1 MVQIDVPIA
10 FAVGGLFADA
20 ANRQIATGRAE
31 YYFRAFSANIL
42 FQIFFFSWIPV
53 YFLLNYFGWET
64 THMWWKADSVNDYP
78 YYLPI
83 FLVVFFGAA
92 ILGFLLGASLVR
104 KGRLGTNRVIYLG
117 TVAYAAIWIFGQLN
131 RSAKLGTWQ
140 QWHDNPG
147 STPWFYQDQ
156 TFLIA
161 LIGTIVVWA
170 GGMTVLALRLWNE
183 GKHIDPIARAAVG
196 GR

>member
-31 YYFRAFSANIL
+31 YYFRAFSTNLL

-64 THMWWKADSVNDYP
+64 SHMWWEADSVSNYP

-104 KGRLGTNRVIYLG
+104 QGRLGTNRVIYLAI
-117 TVAYAAIWIFGQLN
+117 VAYAGGWIFGQLN
-131 RSAKLGTWQ
+131 RTAKLGTWRE
-140 QWHDNPG
+140 WHANPAR
-147 STPWFYQDQ
+147 TPWFYQDQ
-156 TFLIA
+156 TFLIM
-161 LIGTIVVWA
+161 LIGTIAVWA
-170 GGMTVLALRLWNE
+170 IGMAVLALRLWNE
-183 GKHIDPIARAAVG
+183 GKHVDQRMHAIA

>member
-1 MVQIDVPIA
+1 V
-10 FAVGGLFADA
+10 
-20 ANRQIATGRAE
+20 
-31 YYFRAFSANIL
+31 SA
-42 FQIFFFSWIPV
+42 
-53 YFLLNYFGWET
+53 
-64 THMWWKADSVNDYP
+64 YP

-104 KGRLGTNRVIYLG
+104 KGRLGTNRVVYLG
-117 TVAYAAIWIFGQLN
+117 IVAYAGIWIFAQLN
-131 RSAKLGTWQ
+131 RTAKLGTWK
-140 QWHDNPG
+140 QWHDNPD

-170 GGMTVLALRLWNE
+170 GGMAVLALRLWNE
-183 GKHIDPIARAAVG
+183 GKHIDPIAKAAGG